1 MNTMIEPA
9 WVRSRKRVFALCNA
23 FGFSREDRIEFAT
36 VLLNRNIDSFNE
48 LDPAEIS
55 RLRDALEGAALACL
69 FQVQKRRGERR

>member
-9 WVRSRKRVFALCNA
+9 WVRSRKQVFALCNA